1 MAGGA
6 AAGGGATGDS
16 PNGLPGEPEIAVVKS
31 WPQDS
36 QNWPVRAAPHCGQAS
51 AAAGAATVAVAPPMR
66 MPHTS
71 QKSSLAES
79 WPDGQVAIAIPS

>member
-1 MAGGA
+1 VAVAPPGGT
-6 AAGGGATGDS
+6 AAGDGGNS
-16 PNGLPGEPEIAVVKS
+16 
-31 WPQDS
+31 
-36 QNWPVRAAPHCGQAS
+36 
-51 AAAGAATVAVAPPMR
+51 VAPPMR

>member
-1 MAGGA
+1 
-6 AAGGGATGDS
+6 
-16 PNGLPGEPEIAVVKS
+16 
-31 WPQDS
+31 
-36 QNWPVRAAPHCGQAS
+36 VRAAPHCEQAS
-51 AAAGAATVAVAPPMR
+51 AGAGMVAVAPPSGSVAAGDDGNSATAPMR